1 MGNLRKPYFWGYLLI
16 QIYFIIFLIAGI
28 ITMPFFWIKII
39 CSIGSAL
46 ICYVVVVSFQ
56 RPVSNKWFVG
66 LTIMFVGLVFMVG
79 GGGLLKE
86 LLNPPHPVNHYEY
99 TQWFE
104 VLPTLTIIQILC
116 GGLAILSSIIGMIS
130 NKISEI

>member
-28 ITMPFFWIKII
+28 ITMPSIWIKII

-46 ICYVVVVSFQ
+46 ICYAVVVSFQ

-66 LTIMFVGLVFMVG
+66 LTVLFVGLVFMIG
-79 GGGLLKE
+79 GWGLLKE
-86 LLNPPHPVNHYEY
+86 LLNLPNSVNHYEY
-99 TQWFE
+99 TQWYE
-104 VLPTLTIIQILC
+104 VLPALTIIQILC
-116 GGLAILSSIIGMIS
+116 GGLAILSSIIGLTS
-130 NKISEI
+130 SRKSEI